1 MPDMSEERFE
11 ILGELGRGSRSRVF
25 RALDRR
31 LGREVALK
39 VYRKAVET
47 SPLHDAFLREAQAL
61 ASIDH
66 PNVVAL
72 WGIEEKGDELRIALA
87 LVDGEQ
93 LASQVR
99 PLPPHRIA
107 SIGRD
112 LCAALGSLHGR
123 GLLHR
128 DLRPENVMLRPDGS
142 AVLLDFGVERSLPD
156 AGQVTDF
163 DEFDAPELRNGA
175 PFTAS
180 TDLYALARLLLW
192 LGRGR
197 LAEPL
202 AAVVARATHDDP
214 AKRFA
219 DAESFSIELA
229 PCLQPVAARPW
240 RHLAAGLG
248 AFALLVAVLVPWLP
262 SESVP
267 NTPEDTGPVESAPQ
281 SDPVTPDTWLEAT
294 TDMPWRATFAG
305 RTPTPP
311 PEGVEIV
318 RVPEDET
325 TIQDAYNRVAD
336 GGHILVAPGEYQ
348 VHPLR
353 ADDPKSVI
361 LQSTG
366 GAAVTG
372 LFGDHDNFK
381 REPTVLGRGPDSRL
395 VIRGFTIAHG
405 NGLETF
411 NEDNKRTVLGGGGV
425 IADDGASIVIEDCIV
440 CSNGW
445 GGSSWGAAL
454 STRKGGSLEIH
465 DSLVVANVSRLNSAV
480 ACIDEGTLVASG
492 CTFTR
497 NLARNDNVSM
507 AQFTV
512 LRDATIQLDSC
523 IVWDNASWSGF
534 GRDFT
539 TPSLQADGLGKIT
552 VTRSITQTP
561 YAGEGN
567 RAIDP
572 RFVDPDAGDFRLQPG
587 VPWTGVG
594 CFR

>member
-11 ILGELGRGSRSRVF
+11 ILGEIGRGTRSRVY

-39 VYRKAVET
+39 VYPKQAES

-72 WGIEEKGDELRIALA
+72 WGIEEQQDELRIALA
-87 LVDGEQ
+87 LVDGEL
-93 LASQVR
+93 LAHQER
-99 PLPPHRIA
+99 PLDPQEIA
-107 SIGRD
+107 RIGRD
-112 LCAALGSLHGR
+112 LCAALGSLHTR

-128 DLRPENVMLRPDGS
+128 DIRPENIMLRPNGS

-156 AGQVTDF
+156 AGQVTKF
-163 DEFDAPELRNGA
+163 DEFDAPELREGA
-175 PFTAS
+175 PFTAA
-180 TDLYALARLLLW
+180 TDLFALARLLLW
-192 LGRGR
+192 LGEGR
-197 LAEPL
+197 LSEPL
-202 AAVVARATHDDP
+202 ASVVTRATHAAPDQ
-214 AKRFA
+214 RFQ
-219 DAESFSIELA
+219 DAESFSIALA
-229 PCLQPVAARPW
+229 PCLQAQVARPW
-240 RHLAAGLG
+240 QPLAAGLG
-248 AFALLVAVLVPWLP
+248 GFVLLVAVLVPWLP
-262 SESVP
+262 SES
-267 NTPEDTGPVESAPQ
+267 
-281 SDPVTPDTWLEAT
+281 TPDTGANATAAPSTEAANEQTPEAWLKAT
-294 TDMPWRATFAG
+294 ADMPWRQTFAG
-305 RTPTPP
+305 RLPP
-311 PEGVEIV
+311 PVPEGIEVV
-318 RVPEDET
+318 RVPEDEPS
-325 TIQDAYNRVAD
+325 IQDAYNRVSD
-336 GGHILVAPGEYQ
+336 GGTILVSPGDYE

-353 ADDPKSVI
+353 ADDGKSVI

-372 LFGDHDNFK
+372 IFGDHDNFK
-381 REPTVLGRGPDSRL
+381 REPTVLARGPASRL

-405 NGLETF
+405 NGLEVF

-425 IADDGASIVIEDCIV
+425 VADDDATVVIEDCIV
-440 CSNGW
+440 CNNGW

-454 STRKGGSLEIH
+454 STRKRGAIEIR

-480 ACIDEGTLVASG
+480 ACIDEGSLVASR

-507 AQFTV
+507 GHFTV
-512 LRDATIQLDSC
+512 LREASIAIDSC
-523 IVWDNASWSGF
+523 IIWDNASWSGF

-539 TPSLQADGLGKIT
+539 TPALQPDGLGKIT
-552 VTRSITQTP
+552 VTRSITHLP
-561 YAGEGN
+561 YPGEGN

-572 RFVDPDAGDFRLQPG
+572 RFVDPDGGDFRLQAD
-587 VPWTGVG
+587 VSWSDVG